1 MKIRRIP
8 TKIKIAV
15 FIAGSLLGIYILLG
29 FFLIPML
36 IKSQLPALIQQETGR
51 KTSVAT
57 ARFDPFSL
65 KLSLQ
70 GFTLQEP
77 NDQQFVGFDEL
88 FIDINGLE
96 SIAQTA
102 LVVDKMLLSKPAVSI
117 VRDKEGQFNFKDLL
131 KDKGEA
137 KQEGTEIF
145 PINIAKL
152 SIAEGRL
159 DWEDAHLSSPEK
171 ETAYP
176 INLDIENFT
185 TQADQQSKL
194 GLSLELNSGGKLD
207 WQGIIG
213 LNPLSSTGHIKLE
226 KVQLPRIQALALQDY
241 VQLDLQGYELL
252 EADYKAD
259 YVDDKFNVSLNQS
272 KLELHDFQA
281 SATAHDKPM
290 VKMVKFAVQGIG
302 FDLNKNELTIDSVS
316 ADNADFTAW
325 LNPDGV
331 LSYQPLLPVAKTEEP
346 PAEPTEKTPW
356 SIKVNNFALNNCGLS
371 FEDQTLKKPVTITVK
386 PINFQLA
393 NYSNEAGASLPFQL
407 SAGLNETGLIKLDG
421 NAVIEPLSA
430 QIAVDAK
437 GVDLAKFQA
446 YVDKFAKLDIIDG
459 KLAADGKVTVA
470 KSAQDKMDIKFAG
483 NTEIADLIT
492 RDQLKNKDFI
502 KWESLKLKGIDADLP
517 ANQYS
522 AKTLTINKPYVRIVI
537 KKDRTNNFN
546 DVLLAEQNVEKAT
559 HKPAVKAAKKTQA
572 EVNKPEYKLGKIEI
586 IDGSS
591 DFSDLSLI
599 LPFAAQIKSLGG
611 GASNLSSDKKSTV
624 KVNLKGTAYDLAPVD
639 VKGEINPSRGDFD
652 VSVNFT
658 GMPMPLISSYMVQF
672 AGYKVE
678 KGKMSLELNYKVSN
692 GELTAT
698 NNILI
703 DRLELGEKVEN
714 PNAVSLPL
722 ELAVALM
729 KDADGKIRLD
739 IPITGSLEDPKFSV
753 THLIVDALVNAI
765 SKVITSPFR
774 ALASLVGSEADLS
787 TISFPAGT
795 AELDKKQTGKLD
807 DLVKALNKRSEL
819 KLEIKG
825 AAFQEQDWP
834 AVSDDALYDQLKRI
848 KADEINKQ
856 GGRKIRAEHVVI
868 SDQDYRRLMEQL
880 FVEKFPLMVEKT
892 LLGRVRIVGTK
903 ADTTTH
909 EFYAIAK
916 DKLSAIIKPEEQR
929 LKGLAA
935 ERAQAI
941 AKYIV
946 QKGGIANERI
956 FILDTAIDPAREDKE
971 IVSLLSVK
979 VD

>member
-102 LVVDKMLLSKPAVSI
+102 LVVDKMLLSKPAVRI
-117 VRDKEGQFNFKDLL
+117 ARDKEGQFNFKDLL

-807 DLVKALNKRSEL
+807 DLVKALNKRQEL

-825 AAFQEQDWP
+825 AAYQEQDWP